1 MKKPMI
7 IGGIVLC
14 VLGVSVIIFSLF
26 GPKSTK
32 TNIVVEEEVEQI
44 QVADAAIQATVEW
57 NKSKDNVVSLMVT
70 GLAGKYTQVAYELS
84 YESLGII
91 QGVTSK
97 PLDVTDKDTFTRDD
111 IFLGTCSKN
120 VCRPHVGVK
129 QISVVLEF
137 TDTAGVKSQLTKDV
151 DL

>member
-1 MKKPMI
+1 MI

-14 VLGVSVIIFSLF
+14 VLGVGVILFSLF
-26 GPKSTK
+26 GPKPI
-32 TNIVVEEEVEQI
+32 TNTVVEEVEQI

-57 NKSKDNVVSLMVT
+57 NKSKDNVVSLIVT
-70 GLAGKYTQVAYELS
+70 GLAGKYSQVAYELS

-97 PLDVTDKDTFTRDD
+97 PLDITDKDTFTRDD

>member
-1 MKKPMI
+1 MI